1 MSALAIGSRP
11 PEPGD
16 ADQLTLT
23 FDAQADRTDRFGRSL
38 AYVQVNDAAGT
49 DVALALAARG
59 LAEAWYPRGEPEP
72 ERYAGY
78 AGAQDVAE
86 TSSYGL
92 YAICDSIGR

>member
-1 MSALAIGSRP
+1 MSDEA
-11 PEPGD
+11 PECGAQQAADYLEEFLQSYGD

-49 DVALALAARG
+49 DVALALATRG

-72 ERYAGY
+72 ERYGGY
-78 AGAQDVAE
+78 AGA
-86 TSSYGL
+86 
-92 YAICDSIGR
+92 